1 MWRIGTRM
9 ERVCDKGKRRL
20 GEDPRGVRAQRER
33 HSPRKRTTIDRD
45 KVALKELY
53 HNQDPIFRLIGR
65 ANETDVIIEDQKVKG
80 LIDTGAQISSISD
93 TFTSKLGLRI
103 KQLNTLLDL
112 EPTGGG
118 QVPYHG
124 YVELRM
130 RVPNVRAFDL
140 DVLMLVIPESE
151 YSRGVPITI
160 GTIHIDEIIDLITDE
175 ELKVANRQW
184 QRGIISRK
192 VVVKQLQVKENK
204 NVLDQVKGDVKL
216 TRKIVIPPLETIS
229 VSGMT
234 NINKHSKR
242 VNIITEPR
250 EDGDLFTVPCYS
262 YMRPGSKRATVTL
275 RNLSE
280 KPQTLLKGAVI
291 AQVQPA
297 NIIPPKLAPRVT
309 NVNNNNDKDSQ
320 DPSPQR
326 IEKLFSKLDLSGA
339 EKWEETNRLKLKEL
353 FIKFHNIFALEDMEL
368 GKTDMVKHVIRLDEQ
383 TPFRERYRRIPP
395 HQYDEVKKHLK
406 EMLEIGAIRK
416 SQSPWASAVVLVR
429 KKDGALRFC
438 IDLRRLNARTIKDAQ
453 TLPRIEDSLDSL
465 NGSVIFT
472 SLDLKSGYWQVELDE
487 ESIPYTAFTVGPLGF
502 YECLRMPFGLTNA
515 PATFQRLMENCLGD
529 LHLIWCKIYLDDII
543 VYSKT
548 PEEHLQ
554 RFEAVFK
561 KINKA
566 GLKLKPSKC
575 EFFRPEITY
584 LGHVVSNKGIATD
597 PKKIRAI
604 QQWPRPTTVTEVRR
618 FTGLTNYYRKFVHGY
633 ARVARPLHDLVSG
646 KNAKKKRSVVEWT
659 EDCEQ
664 SFNQLKRLCS
674 NTPVLAYP
682 DYKQNFKLYTDAS
695 ESGLGAVLAQ
705 IKEDGLERPVAYA
718 SRTLSKS
725 ERNYDAHK
733 LEFLALK
740 WAITDRFHKYLY
752 GGTFDVYT
760 DNNPLTYILTSAKL
774 DAVGQ
779 RWVASLGPY
788 NFSLHYNPGRQN
800 TVADSLS
807 RIPWENV
814 EFHDE
819 VDYNVV
825 KAFIHK
831 GESNVSPNI
840 EPELIYDDQKIYM
853 KQLVANLTGKMT
865 KQQWK
870 TEQLDDPEIGP
881 VIRLVEQKKHLQYK
895 VTKNDN
901 SGVRIILHF
910 KDDLKLVDGL
920 LYRRWLYKNEVSHL
934 QFLLPV
940 SYRKKTVVAC
950 HDQFGHLGMNKT
962 LVLLQE
968 RFFWPRMNEDVRTH
982 IRSCERCIRF
992 KRKPEREAMSSFET
1006 SYPMEI
1012 VHMDFLLIGS
1022 KKDPNKGINV
1032 LVVTDHF
1039 TRYAQAF
1046 VTTSQTAL
1054 VVAQTL
1060 YKEYLVHYGW
1070 PEKLHSDQAGNFES
1084 KVIAE
1089 LCSIAQVQK
1098 IRTTPYNPKG
1108 NAQCEKFNQTL
1119 LGMLGTLETTDK
1131 ARWQQ
1136 WVPTLT
1142 HAYNCTRCE
1151 STGFSP
1157 YYLMFGRMPRLPI
1170 DIEYRVTQ
1178 PELIDRSRQNYAR
1191 KLRAHLQWAFQVAKN
1206 TNDKESKRQKQYYD
1220 RKMRCQKLAIGDVV
1234 LVKET
1239 SSSGNY
1245 KINDKWELNPYTVLE
1260 HMKDK
1265 WN

>member
-1 MWRIGTRM
+1 M
-9 ERVCDKGKRRL
+9 
-20 GEDPRGVRAQRER
+20 
-33 HSPRKRTTIDRD
+33 
-45 KVALKELY
+45 
-53 HNQDPIFRLIGR
+53 
-65 ANETDVIIEDQKVKG
+65 
-80 LIDTGAQISSISD
+80 
-93 TFTSKLGLRI
+93 
-103 KQLNTLLDL
+103 
-112 EPTGGG
+112 
-118 QVPYHG
+118 PYNG

-151 YSRGVPITI
+151 YSRRVPVTI

-175 ELKVANRQW
+175 ELKTANRQW

-192 VVVKQLQVKENK
+192 VVVKQLHLKENK
-204 NVLDQVKGDVKL
+204 DILDKIKGDVKL
-216 TRKIVIPPLETIS
+216 TRKITIPPFETIN

-234 NINKHSKR
+234 NINKHTKR

-250 EDGDLFTVPCYS
+250 KDEDLFTVPCYS
-262 YMRPGSKRATVTL
+262 YMRPGSKRASVTL

-280 KPQTLLKGAVI
+280 KTQTLQKGTVVAC
-291 AQVQPA
+291 VQAA
-297 NIIPPKLAPRVT
+297 NLIPPKLAPRVT
-309 NVNNNNDKDSQ
+309 NVNNNNDKESQ
-320 DPSPQR
+320 DPSPER
-326 IEKLFSKLDLSGA
+326 IEKLFSKLDLSGV
-339 EKWEETNRLKLKEL
+339 EEWEETDRLKLKEL
-353 FIKFHNIFALEDMEL
+353 FVKFHHIFALEDMEL
-368 GKTDMVKHVIRLDEQ
+368 GKTDMVKHVIRLDDQ

-395 HQYDEVKKHLK
+395 HQYYEVKKHLK

-416 SQSPWASAVVLVR
+416 TQSPWASAVVLVR

-465 NGSVIFT
+465 NGAVIFT

-502 YECLRMPFGLTNA
+502 YKCLRMPFGLTNA
-515 PATFQRLMENCLGD
+515 PATFQHLMESCLGD
-529 LHLIWCKIYLDDII
+529 LHLNWCIIYLDDII
-543 VYSKT
+543 VYSET

-554 RFEAVFK
+554 RLEAVFQ
-561 KINKA
+561 KISKA

-584 LGHVVSNKGIATD
+584 LGHVVSSRGIATD

-633 ARVARPLHDLVSG
+633 ARVARPLHNLVSG

-664 SFNQLKRLCS
+664 SFDQLKRLCS
-674 NTPVLAYP
+674 DTPVLAYP
-682 DYKQNFKLYTDAS
+682 DYKQKFKLYTDAS

-740 WAITDRFHKYLY
+740 WAITDHFHEYLY

-774 DAVGQ
+774 DATGQ

-825 KAFIHK
+825 KAVIHK

-840 EPELIYDDQKIYM
+840 EPELIFDDQKIYM
-853 KQLVANLTGKMT
+853 KQLVADLAGKLT

-870 TEQLDDPEIGP
+870 KEQMDDPEIGP
-881 VIRLVEQKKHLQYK
+881 VIRLVDQKKHLQYK
-895 VTKNDN
+895 ATKDDN
-901 SGVRIILHF
+901 PGVKIILHF
-910 KDDLKLVDGL
+910 RDDLKSVDGL
-920 LYRRWLYKNEVSHL
+920 LYRRWLYRNEVSYL

-950 HDQFGHLGMNKT
+950 HDQFGHLGMDKT

-968 RFFWPRMNEDVRTH
+968 RFFWPRMNDDVRTH
-982 IRSCERCIRF
+982 IRSCKRCLRF
-992 KRKPEREAMSSFET
+992 KQKPEKEGMSSFET

-1012 VHMDFLLIGS
+1012 VHMDYLVIGA
-1022 KKDPNKGINV
+1022 KKNPNKDINV

-1039 TRYAQAF
+1039 TRYAQVF

-1060 YKEYLVHYGW
+1060 YKDYLVHYGW
-1070 PEKLHSDQAGNFES
+1070 PEKLHSDQGSNFES
-1084 KVIAE
+1084 NVIKE
-1089 LCSIAQVQK
+1089 LCTIAQVQK
-1098 IRTTPYNPKG
+1098 ICTTPYNPKG
-1108 NAQCEKFNQTL
+1108 NAQCEKFNRTL
-1119 LGMLGTLETTDK
+1119 LSMLGTLEPGDK
-1131 ARWQQ
+1131 AKWQQ

-1170 DIEYRVTQ
+1170 DIEYGVTQ
-1178 PELIDRSRQNYAR
+1178 PELIERSRQNYAR
-1191 KLRAHLQWAFQVAKN
+1191 KLRAHLNWAFQVAKD
-1206 TNDKESKRQKQYYD
+1206 TNEKESKRQKLYYD
-1220 RKMRCQKLAIGDVV
+1220 RKMRCQKLVVGDFV

-1245 KINDKWELNPYTVLE
+1245 KINDKWELNPYTVVE
-1260 HMKDK
+1260 HMKDNK
-1265 WN
+1265 GQFTPVYRLKEIVKKGNP